1 MKNFQSE
8 INRIVPATLP
18 ALLLTLRFRDAF
30 LAGVCVGVGCWVTII
45 FFRLTRNLFPK
56 ILLEVAFVLWLI
68 ALAQMMW
75 YWKELSP
82 YWVISLFLLA
92 FNEVLK
98 GAATPHFM
106 EKSFDEKSYFFG
118 DPYLFG
124 RDSANFRGSFIDWY
138 FSTTHRLFFI
148 TCGRR
153 FFGESNETESHLK
166 V

>member
-98 GAATPHFM
+98 GAATPILW
-106 EKSFDEKSYFFG
+106 KSLLTRSLIFLAILIYLGGIQQILG
-118 DPYLFG
+118 DHLSIGIFQQPI
-124 RDSANFRGSFIDWY
+124 GSFLLLAAVV
-138 FSTTHRLFFI
+138 FLVRAMKPNHT
-148 TCGRR
+148 
-153 FFGESNETESHLK
+153 
-166 V
+166 